1 MERFIRQCVI
11 GALIGL
17 ALLML
22 GDIPPESWSLA
33 ATAVRLI
40 VFKALGVLVFGL
52 AVRIDREWRVY
63 GYKE

>member
-11 GALIGL
+11 GALIGV

-22 GDIPPESWSLA
+22 GDIPPESLSLWAFA
-33 ATAVRLI
+33 ARLI
-40 VFKALGVLVFGL
+40 FFKALGVLVFGL
-52 AVRIDREWRVY
+52 AVEINKEWRVY